1 MADFETRILP
11 HFQDGRLQPII
22 DQVFALN
29 QIQYAHKRMEDNLN
43 IGKILLKV
51 NHEDDVAADSKTK
64 KQEL

>member
-11 HFQDGRLQPII
+11 HFQEGRLRPII
-22 DQVFALN
+22 DQVFSLN
-29 QIQYAHKRMEDNLN
+29 EIQYAHKRMEDNLN

-51 NHEDDVAADSKTK
+51 NHEEDVAADSRTI